1 MACFRRRPSRHFN
14 PRSRMG
20 SDLHNPQDHQAGFRI
35 SIHAPAWGATTVHY
49 LTSIINLLF
58 QSTLPHGER
67 PMRSK
72 FSIELDEFQSTLP
85 HGERLLDPLYGEAA
99 IEFQSSLPHGERL
112 RLAESPQPS
121 PYFNP
126 RSRMGSD
133 GLSRQHCFLHRW
145 HFNPRS
151 RMGSDD
157 TIAVHP
163 AHLTSFQSTLPHG
176 ERPSSDDLRS
186 RMIIF
191 QSTLPHGER
200 PASHLPGRFND

>member
-1 MACFRRRPSRHFN
+1 
-14 PRSRMG
+14 MG
-20 SDLHNPQDHQAGFRI
+20 SDRPWRAFAGDLPGI
-35 SIHAPAWGATTVHY
+35 SIHAPAWGAT
-49 LTSIINLLF
+49 
-58 QSTLPHGER
+58 STILKTIKPV
-67 PMRSK
+67 
-72 FSIELDEFQSTLP
+72 FEFQSTLP

-99 IEFQSSLPHGERL
+99 IEFQSTLPHGERL

-121 PYFNP
+121 PYFSP